1 MRSKNTRAAMSMR
14 LAGAEPVQ
22 FNKTTSKRQSRFE

>member
-22 FNKTTSKRQSRFE
+22 FSKTTSKRQSRFE